1 MDDRKIVRLFFERSE
16 TALREV
22 SEKYGAYCMTI
33 ARNILN
39 NHEDAEACV
48 NDTYMR
54 AWDSIP
60 PNDPPFLGAYLGR
73 ITKNLALN
81 RVNSMK
87 SEKRGGKAETV
98 SFDELDEFVS
108 GSCSIESTE
117 ERRELLAAI
126 NAFLKKLTPKKRQL
140 FVGRYWSYYK
150 LSELAE
156 RFGMSE
162 SSVAVSLGR
171 TRKSLK
177 EYLRKRGFDI

>member
-1 MDDRKIVRLFFERSE
+1 MDDRQIVRMFFERSE
-16 TALREV
+16 RALREV
-22 SEKYGAYCMTI
+22 SRKYGAYCLTI

-39 NHEDAEACV
+39 NHEDAEVCV

-54 AWDSIP
+54 AWESIP
-60 PNDPPFLGAYLGR
+60 PNDPEFLGAYLGR

-87 SEKRGGKAETV
+87 CEKRGGNAEIV
-98 SFDELDEFVS
+98 SLDELDEFVS
-108 GSCSIESTE
+108 GGRSVESAE

-126 NAFLKKLTPKKRQL
+126 TAFLKDLPAKRRQL

-156 RFGMSE
+156 RFGMTE
-162 SSVAVSLGR
+162 GSVAVSLGR
-171 TRKSLK
+171 TRESLK
-177 EYLRKRGFDI
+177 KYLLKRGFEL